1 MEKSL
6 DDQPTYVPPNTRPAD
21 SAEDQMSTVIRETAS
36 LTFSGNL
43 VPISDKTEAPPPR
56 KIGRYELRDQLGR
69 GGCGTVYLAW
79 DSVLER
85 QVALKVPRLATP
97 QAGVV
102 RDLLLRE
109 ARAAAKLQH
118 PNLVAVFDVGVEET
132 LFLASAYVQGK
143 SLSQWLRSQPF
154 VEVEIAVQIVSEL
167 ADAVHYAHENGILHR
182 DIKPGNVLLDETQAS
197 PSGRLPFTPKLTDFG
212 LAKMIAT
219 AHGNKH
225 SSVIA
230 GTPRYMAPEQAQPEV
245 PTGRPADVYAL
256 GGLLY
261 ELLAGKPAFQG
272 DSVPDIVQRV
282 LNDDPVPPSKHRPTL
297 PPELDAVVLRCLE
310 KDQNT
315 RFATAAEL
323 NGMLREFLGQSE
335 SGGGLRNSSLRKS
348 ARPTVVDSAP
358 RSQPPLLASRRPVV
372 NTPGPRSV
380 IRPEHPVQPEVA
392 QRPNAW
398 VVPVLATVAVGL
410 CLGVTATW
418 VLNASGTRAADPE
431 RPLDAVPAVEPGNIA
446 EPDQVASVDPQSS
459 TQPSIEAFQGTPAE
473 PETPGQDTAT
483 RERLV
488 PPEEIFISDGDLEV
502 PVPML
507 RSPEAGFSSFAQI
520 DQYDWQDDEPP
531 QPPPMNHQQEMLL
544 GPNGPPGDDG
554 QGRRPPML
562 EGEDGRP
569 RPDPNGFRPGEPGF
583 TPPPGMGPG
592 PRGRPGPGRRPP
604 PPRGSTSLRP

>member
-6 DDQPTYVPPNTRPAD
+6 DDQPTFVPPNTRPAD
-21 SAEDQMSTVIRETAS
+21 SAEEQMSTVVRESAS
-36 LTFSGNL
+36 MTFSGNL
-43 VPISDKTEAPPPR
+43 VPISDKEESPPPR
-56 KIGRYELRDQLGR
+56 TIGRYELRDQLGR

-132 LFLASAYVQGK
+132 LFLASAYVEGK

-154 VEVEIAVQIVSEL
+154 VEVEVAVQIVSEL

-182 DIKPGNVLLDETQAS
+182 DIKPGNVLLDQTQSS

-212 LAKMIAT
+212 LAKMIAMG
-219 AHGNKH
+219 HGNKH
-225 SSVIA
+225 SSVVA
-230 GTPRYMAPEQAQPEV
+230 GTPRYMAPEQAQPEL

-272 DSVPDIVQRV
+272 DSVPDIVQHV
-282 LNDDPVPPSKHRPTL
+282 LNDDPPPPSKHRPTL
-297 PPELDAVVLRCLE
+297 PPELDAVVLRCLA
-310 KDQNT
+310 KDQNA

-323 NGMLREFLGQSE
+323 NGLLREFLGLNEAS
-335 SGGGLRNSSLRKS
+335 SGLRNSSLRKS

-358 RSQPPLLASRRPVV
+358 RNQPPLLASRRPIV

-380 IRPEHPVQPEVA
+380 IRPEHPVQPEVT
-392 QRPNAW
+392 PTSNAW

-410 CLGVTATW
+410 CLGITATL
-418 VLNASGTRAADPE
+418 VLNNGGTRAADLEHSPE
-431 RPLDAVPAVEPGNIA
+431 PIPAVAPEIVREP
-446 EPDQVASVDPQSS
+446 EQVASASPRSLR
-459 TQPSIEAFQGTPAE
+459 QPTFEAFQGTPAE
-473 PETPGQDTAT
+473 PETPPQDEAASGQ
-483 RERLV
+483 LV
-488 PPEEIFISDGDLEV
+488 PPEKIFISPGEAHV

-507 RSPEAGFSSFAQI
+507 RSPTVGASSFVRL
-520 DQYDWQDDEPP
+520 DEYDLRVDDEPP
-531 QPPPMNHQQEMLL
+531 MPPPPDPRGMFA
-544 GPNGPPGDDG
+544 GPNGPQGEADDH
-554 QGRRPPML
+554 RRPPPGSNGPRP
-562 EGEDGRP
+562 GEPGFGP
-569 RPDPNGFRPGEPGF
+569 MRPDPNGFLPRDPNF
-583 TPPPGMGPG
+583 TPPGGRP
-592 PRGRPGPGRRPP
+592 RPGPGRRPP
-604 PPRGSTSLRP
+604 PGSTGFRP